1 MTTSPSVKVMFRLAC
16 SICHVSV
23 EQLVE
28 RETHLAGSQG
38 TENSSLE
45 ELIIII
51 LAVHILIILILVL
64 IILKVVILVI
74 ILSGDISIC
83 LSLLGLLDNLSESL
97 LGIELKFVR
106 RQVTLDIGIL
116 VLRVGCLEECSG
128 KGLVSDLDD

>member
-23 EQLVE
+23 GRTVE
-28 RETHLAGSQG
+28 RDTYLAGGQG
-38 TENSSLE
+38 TEDGSLE

-64 IILKVVILVI
+64 IILKVIILVI
-74 ILSGDISIC
+74 ILRGDISVC

-97 LGIELKFVR
+97 LGIKLKLVR
-106 RQVTLDIGIL
+106 GQVTLDIGIL

-128 KGLVSDLDD
+128 KGLVGDLDH